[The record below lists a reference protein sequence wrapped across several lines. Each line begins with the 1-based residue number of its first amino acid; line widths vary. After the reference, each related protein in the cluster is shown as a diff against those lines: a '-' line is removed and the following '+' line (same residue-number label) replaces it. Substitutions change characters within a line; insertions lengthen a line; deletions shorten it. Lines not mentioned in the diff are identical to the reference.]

1 MVRLGVVS
9 GRNEQLARQIRRLRT
24 NASEPARTLQRAVHL
39 ALDLANED
47 SEGDFATLA
56 GKGVLD
62 ADLAARLGALSSAE
76 RLSARDVTPQVLIDL
91 DVFLRSIEIGR
102 PAPPLQLAPLDAPP
116 KLPPGAQRSSVNVS
130 GRVVSVIGRDGRAMV
145 VIDDRPVGMMVH
157 GDRVPHFGLAGVPM
171 SSHQVDREAD
181 GMARIEWPGIL
192 RLRIELDFET
202 VHVDVL

>member
-1 MVRLGVVS
+1 MS
-9 GRNEQLARQIRRLRT
+9 GRHEQLARQIRRLRT

-39 ALDLANED
+39 ALDLVNED
-47 SEGDFATLA
+47 GESDFGTFA

-76 RLSARDVTPQVLIDL
+76 RLGARDVTPQVLIDL

-145 VIDDRPVGMMVH
+145 VVDDRPVGMMVE
-157 GDRVPHFGLAGVPM
+157 GARVPHFGLAGVPM
-171 SSHQVDREAD
+171 SSHQVDREPD
-181 GMARIEWPGIL
+181 GMARVEWPGLL